1 MFVWVRTKTKGRKWE
16 MKKIAIN
23 MFRIKPQVIP
33 KIAYKYRLLKY
44 FDKEEEYYRE
54 ISKLGGVNLDRES
67 QIFLTLIE
75 VPSSPNEVKL
85 EEKLSFQNLPSSIS
99 TEQREQL
106 LAKYLR
112 WSRKVEIILNK
123 SLQRVREEKKI
134 GEFFYQTL
142 CKNRSKIYEWEL
154 LFSDQF

>member
-1 MFVWVRTKTKGRKWE
+1 